1 MTTIQQTLSTAGMKN
16 VQVDGDC
23 YTFNRVGVSNEAINA
38 VLKELDKSFQV
49 EIIGRSKSEMIL
61 TITEKTAPKFA
72 KVMDDLNAKFDK
84 TAITLTGDADD
95 GAWHR
100 AIECARRMVSEGT
113 WDGSSPIT
121 MAARPLHDLL
131 FGLAGLS
138 SDDEQARKL
147 FKIGAKPVKAKT
159 VARKPGEAG
168 RFAAE
173 VVRDAAAQAIADI
186 AKASRDGKVT
196 HRHAEL
202 GAGWDMRQ
210 WRAML
215 VDLLAEMSG
224 CKVSLI
230 VSDKNRLAIFEG
242 PNDAA
247 HAAGFAAELIHDLL
261 LVQYESAAEE
271 EGSKGIDGLQW
282 KRYFL
287 EDAVSALRAMVS

>member
-1 MTTIQQTLSTAGMKN
+1 MTTIQQILSTAGMKN

-23 YTFNRVGVSNEAINA
+23 YTFNRVGVSNEAISA

-61 TITEKTAPKFA
+61 TITEKTAPKF
-72 KVMDDLNAKFDK
+72 AKFDK

-131 FGLAGLS
+131 FGLAELS

-147 FKIGAKPVKAKT
+147 FKIGAKPAKAK

-186 AKASRDGKVT
+186 AKASRDGKIIA
-196 HRHAEL
+196 RYAEL

-224 CKVSLI
+224 CKGSLI

-247 HAAGFAAELIHDLL
+247 HAAAFAAELIHDLL

-287 EDAVSALRAMVS
+287 EDAVNALRAMVS